1 MQFTQITMNR
11 HLNQAALEQ
20 IHAMLSAGDLDEVST
35 MQLRQA
41 AYLHAIVAAMLT
53 NQVHRLPEA
62 APIQR

>member
-1 MQFTQITMNR
+1 MNR

-20 IHAMLSAGDLDEVST
+20 IHAMLCAGDLDVVST
-35 MQLRQA
+35 IQLRQA
-41 AYLHAIVAAMLT
+41 AYLHTIVAAMLT

>member
-20 IHAMLSAGDLDEVST
+20 IHAML
-35 MQLRQA
+35 
-41 AYLHAIVAAMLT
+41 T

-62 APIQR
+62 ASIQR

>member
-1 MQFTQITMNR
+1 
-11 HLNQAALEQ
+11 
-20 IHAMLSAGDLDEVST
+20 

-62 APIQR
+62 ASIQR